1 MEIDEVLTPKMTLAG
16 VMNEQL
22 QDYFTRKNVYLYRE
36 LTSNIQYSID
46 SMVRKIDNTIKK
58 ASSIKSKWDKDD
70 ELLLAQNT
78 QNIEKLL
85 LLTQGE
91 EKAKEYLT
99 ETHKILE

>member
-1 MEIDEVLTPKMTLAG
+1 
-16 VMNEQL
+16 
-22 QDYFTRKNVYLYRE
+22 
-36 LTSNIQYSID
+36 
-46 SMVRKIDNTIKK
+46 MVRKIDNSIKK
-58 ASSIKSKWDKDD
+58 ASSIKSKWEKAD

-99 ETHKILE
+99 ETHKILD